1 MTWRASLPFSDL
13 IHDSEPLGPDFFG
26 RPSPVV
32 AKELIGCVL
41 VNDGCAGRIVETEA
55 YLGERDGASHAYRG
69 LTPRT
74 AVMFGPPAFIY
85 VYFIYG
91 MYHCMNLVTGKD
103 GVAEAVLLRALEPL
117 CGIERMRT
125 RRPKAKRWEDLASGP
140 GKLTLAMGIGP
151 EYNGA
156 PLKHGS
162 VEVRRLHET
171 IHPQIG
177 ISPRVGVK
185 ACADW
190 PLRFFERE
198 NPCVSRSPL
207 NRSTNEDAEKWMA
220 QWNGDLPWEH
230 PAPGLAGQ
238 HRHRREA
245 QKKNR

>member
-1 MTWRASLPFSDL
+1 MIWRASIPFSNL
-13 IHDSEPLGPDFFG
+13 IRDTEPLGPEFFG
-26 RPSPVV
+26 RTSPLV
-32 AKELIGCVL
+32 ARELIGCVL
-41 VNDGCAGRIVETEA
+41 VKDGCAGRIVETEA

-117 CGIERMRT
+117 SGIDQMRK

-151 EYNGA
+151 EYNGS
-156 PLKHGS
+156 PLEQGA
-162 VEVRRLHET
+162 VEVRRPLG
-171 IHPQIG
+171 G
-177 ISPRVGVK
+177 IQAEVGVSPRVGVK

-207 NRSTNEDAEKWMA
+207 NRSTNEAAEQWMA
-220 QWNGDLPWEH
+220 RWNGDLPWEH
-230 PAPGLAGQ
+230 PAVALPRQ
-238 HRHRREA
+238 HRRGRETR
-245 QKKNR
+245 KKNN